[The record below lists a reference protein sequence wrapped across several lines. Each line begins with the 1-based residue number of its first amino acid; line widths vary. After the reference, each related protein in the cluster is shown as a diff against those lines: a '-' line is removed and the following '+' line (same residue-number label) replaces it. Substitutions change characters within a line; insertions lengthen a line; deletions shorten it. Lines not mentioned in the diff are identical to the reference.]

1 MPGTFHRRACAAAIL
16 LTFSLGA
23 YSSHAADFARSASN
37 NVPQQDR
44 IAQLRG
50 RFDKESDP
58 VRKAKLMVPLG
69 TAEFDR
75 IEKQIADNDL
85 NGALA
90 GSREYEGQASACEK
104 ALDARGVSPEKHPSG
119 YKELQ
124 LSVRE
129 SLRRLDNVMVN
140 LARDD
145 QKPFQEIR
153 KSLDDLDRDL
163 IKELFP
169 KQPGAPPGSGKSQD

>member
-1 MPGTFHRRACAAAIL
+1 LPGNFRRWGLVAALL
-16 LTFSLGA
+16 LTGGLCALSNR
-23 YSSHAADFARSASN
+23 AA
-37 NVPQQDR
+37 QQDR
-44 IAQLRG
+44 VSQFRA

-75 IEKQIADNDL
+75 IEKQVADNDL
-85 NGALA
+85 SGALA
-90 GSREYEGQASACEK
+90 GSREYEGQASSCEK
-104 ALDARGVSPEKHPSG
+104 ALDARGVSPEKHPAG

-124 LSVRE
+124 ISVRE

-140 LARDD
+140 LASDD
-145 QKPFQEIR
+145 QKPFKEVR
-153 KSLDDLDRDL
+153 SSLDALDRDL

-169 KQPGAPPGSGKSQD
+169 KQPGAAPGSGKSGD

>member
-1 MPGTFHRRACAAAIL
+1 MPGKLHRWGCVAAL
-16 LTFSLGA
+16 LSTFSLCPPPNRA
-23 YSSHAADFARSASN
+23 SYFWSLDRASQQARL
-37 NVPQQDR
+37 
-44 IAQLRG
+44 AQLRG

-75 IEKQIADNDL
+75 IEKQIADNDI

-90 GSREYEGQASACEK
+90 GSREYEGQASSCEK

-129 SLRRLDNVMVN
+129 SLRRLDNVMVS
-140 LARDD
+140 LASDD
-145 QKPFQEIR
+145 QKPFKDVR
-153 KSLDDLDRDL
+153 KNLDDLDRDL

>member
-1 MPGTFHRRACAAAIL
+1 MQGKFHRWGLVAVLPAAFGVYAPSNL
-16 LTFSLGA
+16 ASRVARL
-23 YSSHAADFARSASN
+23 YSTG
-37 NVPQQDR
+37 QQDR
-44 IAQLRG
+44 TAQLRA
-50 RFDKESDP
+50 RFEKESNP

-75 IEKQIADNDL
+75 IEKQIADNDV

-90 GSREYEGQASACEK
+90 GSREYESQASSCEK
-104 ALDARGVSPEKHPSG
+104 ALDARRVSPEKHPSG

-140 LARDD
+140 LASDD
-145 QKPFQEIR
+145 QKPFRDVR

-163 IKELFP
+163 IEELFP
-169 KQPGAPPGSGKSQD
+169 KQPGAPPGSGKSRD